1 MNRGHLPRLPQQH
14 VKLDSMLPRLNR
26 ADCTLLIVDVQTR
39 ILPEMWEAQR
49 IERNISMLARL
60 CRRLKIPIVVSEQN
74 PEKLGT
80 TASSIQEA
88 IGPHQARA
96 KMSFS
101 AFEAVKDELGR
112 SQILLC
118 GLESHICVSQ
128 TALDLLDGGKTVFAV
143 YDAISSR
150 QDWNRRIGWE
160 RMKGA
165 GALPSSTE
173 SALYELLGEAGT
185 DDFRAMLSLVK

>member
-1 MNRGHLPRLPQQH
+1 
-14 VKLDSMLPRLNR
+14 MLPRLNR

-49 IERNISMLARL
+49 IERNLVMLATMA
-60 CRRLKIPIVVSEQN
+60 RRLEIPIVVSQQN
-74 PEKLGT
+74 PEKLGH
-80 TASSIQEA
+80 TADSIQEA
-88 IGPHQARA
+88 IGPHTARA

-101 AFEAVKDELGR
+101 AFEAVKDELNR
-112 SQILLC
+112 SQIMLC

-128 TALDLLDGGKTVFAV
+128 TALDLLDNGKTVFAV

-150 QDWNRRIGWE
+150 QSWNRQIGWE
-160 RMKGA
+160 RMKSA
-165 GALPSSTE
+165 GAIPSSTE